1 MCSAKTYVGID
12 VGKKGA
18 FAFLNYDGA
27 RLEQMPLI
35 GSRTDKNSRQDL
47 WTIKELMKSYDNS
60 VVVIEKPMCS
70 GKQGVASQCKAFN
83 NKGELYGLITAL
95 NIRVLEVRHS
105 EWQKVMYKG
114 EPKRDDKK
122 VTSAIVAQR
131 LFPDINFRRTERCK
145 NLDDGYT
152 DAILMAEYA
161 RRGNL

>member
-47 WTIKELMKSYDNS
+47 WTIKELMKSYDNLI
-60 VVVIEKPMCS
+60 VVLETPLCF
-70 GKQGVASQCKAFN
+70 GKQGIASQCKSF
-83 NKGELYGLITAL
+83 KFQGELYGLLVAL
-95 NIRVLEVRHS
+95 NVRVIETKPS

-145 NLDDGYT
+145 NLDDGFT
-152 DAILMAEYA
+152 DAILMAEFA